1 MKEAYLIK
9 FGNNDP
15 ATIVTGKMFYKK
27 SRCKSELCRKKAGI
41 IVQKKDG
48 SVEEREGS
56 FVLKDESIVGGWAKV
71 FIKGRETPE
80 YQSVS
85 FDEYVGRKK
94 MEQSTVNGLKS
105 LQQ

>member
-1 MKEAYLIK
+1 M
-9 FGNNDP
+9 
-15 ATIVTGKMFYKK
+15 
-27 SRCKSELCRKKAGI
+27 
-41 IVQKKDG
+41 
-48 SVEEREGS
+48 
-56 FVLKDESIVGGWAKV
+56 